1 MISWRNLLTFASAIF
16 LSFAMIQGSS
26 SAESN
31 LPSLDSL
38 LKLQTDRNYK
48 DAYEGLRRFIFES
61 SSPPKDVVKAYDT
74 AIACLQ
80 QLGRTDEIDEF
91 REKVAAK
98 YKATWPV
105 LAAAAQSY
113 LTIEHYGFVIAGEF

>member
-1 MISWRNLLTFASAIF
+1 MMSWRNLLTFASATF
-16 LSFAMIQGSS
+16 LSFAMIQVSS

-38 LKLQTDRNYK
+38 LKLQTAGNYK
-48 DAYEGLRRFIFES
+48 DAYDGLRRFIFKS

-74 AIACLQ
+74 AITCLQ
-80 QLGRTDEIDEF
+80 QLGRTDEIDDF

-98 YKATWPV
+98 HKARWPV
-105 LAAAAQSY
+105 LAAVAQSY
-113 LTIEHYGFVIAGEF
+113 LTTEHYGFVI